1 MGALAGAFTLA
12 CPQGYVRVFAD
23 EGAPMGVLLGRLVA
37 AQRAEH
43 ATARSV
49 PLSCLARVLQALSQN
64 HAVPGSGPRTAAVP
78 GLVEQLT
85 ARELEI
91 LRLVAAG
98 TPNQAIAGRLGER
111 GQQVELQRRKPDRR
125 AVGLY
130 LTGIGID
137 GQAVEPQHGRAGLVH
152 PPVPPQ
158 HRLDP
163 GGDLPRAERLSHI
176 IIRADPEPDQLVDFL
191 GAGKLHAG
199 APGCIT
205 SPRHAQTVRADKERA
220 VMKLTRKHVVTGLAA
235 AGLMAGALTAGV
247 ALASTG
253 SAPISATSASATPS
267 YGPGTGNCGGM
278 YGMQAGQ
285 QPVMTAAADYLG
297 LSLTQLRT
305 QLHAG
310 TSLADIAT
318 AQGKPASGLKDAI
331 LAAMTSRINA
341 DTALTAQQKAA
352 MISQVKG
359 HLDTMINR
367 DMDHVPGPGMGWHM
381 TATGSPMGG
390 MWR

>member
-1 MGALAGAFTLA
+1 
-12 CPQGYVRVFAD
+12 
-23 EGAPMGVLLGRLVA
+23 
-37 AQRAEH
+37 
-43 ATARSV
+43 
-49 PLSCLARVLQALSQN
+49 
-64 HAVPGSGPRTAAVP
+64 
-78 GLVEQLT
+78 
-85 ARELEI
+85 
-91 LRLVAAG
+91 
-98 TPNQAIAGRLGER
+98 
-111 GQQVELQRRKPDRR
+111 
-125 AVGLY
+125 
-130 LTGIGID
+130 
-137 GQAVEPQHGRAGLVH
+137 
-152 PPVPPQ
+152 
-158 HRLDP
+158 
-163 GGDLPRAERLSHI
+163 
-176 IIRADPEPDQLVDFL
+176 
-191 GAGKLHAG
+191 
-199 APGCIT
+199 
-205 SPRHAQTVRADKERA
+205 
-220 VMKLTRKHVVTGLAA
+220 MKLTRKHVVTGLAA
-235 AGLMAGALTAGV
+235 AGLMAGALTAAGV

-318 AQGKPASGLKDAI
+318 AQGKPTSGLKDTI